1 MDLNNIPGNVVR
13 VVHVESD
20 INGTKKTEVF
30 HNTELEKLI
39 RERQELDNRI
49 QQMMKDS
56 YKAQN
61 NTAEE

>member
-30 HNTELEKLI
+30 HNTE
-39 RERQELDNRI
+39 
-49 QQMMKDS
+49 
-56 YKAQN
+56 
-61 NTAEE
+61 